1 MSTSMSMSPT
11 RSSVPSPTTSA
22 SAAPAEAAVL
32 PEDLGSD
39 VPVAAADTA
48 GADTAGATRT
58 DVIADVNMAEAS
70 VTRTCDP
77 FGSAAPAGG
86 LPRVSG
92 GDRTAPRER
101 GAG

>member
-1 MSTSMSMSPT
+1 M
-11 RSSVPSPTTSA
+11 
-22 SAAPAEAAVL
+22 L

-39 VPVAAADTA
+39 VPAAA
-48 GADTAGATRT
+48 ADTAGATRT

-86 LPRVSG
+86 LPRVRG